1 MFMFFKALIL
11 QVVIFSSV
19 NLIFSQTFI
28 DQINVTTV
36 LKEKFYDKT
45 GNVLTGRG
53 VVIGDVDSG
62 IDIFH
67 PMFFFADGGEFK
79 WLDVNGD
86 GNITFGTD
94 GADINSDGKIETNE
108 ILRYTEIKDN
118 TWGMLTG
125 SNANKYNPEYDFLYI
140 DANGN
145 KKRDFGP
152 SAGFKE
158 TDPSYGEQFLIAIDD
173 NKNGKIETGEKL
185 IALKT
190 SKIKAVRQRDG
201 QVRRRGDDLIYCEP
215 DSSGHGTGVA
225 GLIIG
230 GHYGVQKIHGIAPEA
245 EMIFSCVNYDYT
257 PRFVRNFPDLFGFL
271 RDEKV
276 NVLLIEDG
284 EWMYEFMDGSTPEE
298 EILNQMARDGVTI
311 IGGAGNFTGSNMM
324 IIDTL
329 SAGKDVTY
337 KADAPKKTKDKLN
350 DGVFFSFLWP
360 NTETNISF
368 TLESPDGKTAEFT
381 SGTGLE
387 KLGQYNIY
395 YAKEI
400 SPKGTVLF
408 RFGCSKSDSGSVSG
422 SWKFRLKSD
431 GTAFLRAYVVDISQ
445 AWEGTSHWKD
455 SPKISDESNICF
467 PSTADSCM
475 AIGAYVVNFGWFDK
489 VGDIASYSSRGYNI
503 YGKLGIDITGPG
515 HSTITSEKN
524 LGYMVFSGTSSAAPH
539 VVGTA
544 ALMLQYE
551 PTLTH
556 SQIKNI
562 LHNSA
567 IQDKFTGSVPNP
579 VWGYGKLSIES
590 AIKYLINN

>member
-1 MFMFFKALIL
+1 
-11 QVVIFSSV
+11 
-19 NLIFSQTFI
+19 
-28 DQINVTTV
+28 
-36 LKEKFYDKT
+36 
-45 GNVLTGRG
+45 
-53 VVIGDVDSG
+53 
-62 IDIFH
+62 
-67 PMFFFADGGEFK
+67 
-79 WLDVNGD
+79 
-86 GNITFGTD
+86 
-94 GADINSDGKIETNE
+94 
-108 ILRYTEIKDN
+108 
-118 TWGMLTG
+118 
-125 SNANKYNPEYDFLYI
+125 
-140 DANGN
+140 
-145 KKRDFGP
+145 
-152 SAGFKE
+152 
-158 TDPSYGEQFLIAIDD
+158 
-173 NKNGKIETGEKL
+173 
-185 IALKT
+185 
-190 SKIKAVRQRDG
+190 
-201 QVRRRGDDLIYCEP
+201 
-215 DSSGHGTGVA
+215 
-225 GLIIG
+225 
-230 GHYGVQKIHGIAPEA
+230 
-245 EMIFSCVNYDYT
+245 
-257 PRFVRNFPDLFGFL
+257 
-271 RDEKV
+271 
-276 NVLLIEDG
+276 
-284 EWMYEFMDGSTPEE
+284 
-298 EILNQMARDGVTI
+298 
-311 IGGAGNFTGSNMM
+311 MM

-350 DGVFFSFLWP
+350 DGVFFSFLWT

-539 VVGTA
+539 VVGAA